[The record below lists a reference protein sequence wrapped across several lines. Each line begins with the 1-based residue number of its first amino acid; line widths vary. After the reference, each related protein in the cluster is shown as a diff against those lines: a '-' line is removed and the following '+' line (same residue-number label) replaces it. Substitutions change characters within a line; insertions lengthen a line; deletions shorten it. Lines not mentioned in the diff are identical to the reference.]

1 MQRSYITRTAV
12 LALGTLALAWG
23 QTLSAT
29 EVIKQQIEFY
39 ETKILPVLADK
50 CYKCHSGAEDKL
62 KGSLSLETKEAMLK
76 GGDTGPSVVPGSPEK
91 SLLIKAIAYADPDM
105 QMPPKEKLPSS
116 VVADFVVWIKMG
128 APVPQ
133 TEGVKTAKSYKNAN
147 AANHWAF
154 KPVKKSPVPS
164 VQNTSW
170 PQNDIDK
177 FILAKLEAKNMAPNK
192 AADKR
197 TLLRRATIDLTG
209 LAPTPK
215 EVEDFLDDESPKA
228 FEKVINRLLASPQYG
243 ERWGRFWLDVARY
256 ADTKGEVGNRED
268 PHYPYAWTYRD
279 YVVKAFNEDK
289 PYDQF
294 IMEQLAADRL
304 PLKDKSALAALGF
317 ITLGNRFDNQQNEI
331 INDRIDTVTKGF
343 QALTVACARCHD
355 HMFDPIPTEDYYAMH
370 GIFSSSVEPKEKP
383 LLGEVEEKSP
393 QYRDY
398 LRERAKLEANIQEF
412 YRDDVGKFFADF
424 RTKAGAYLTIVD
436 ELKDKDRSELGQY
449 VRKNK
454 LNQDAARLWQTIV
467 GRTKGGYNPIMGPYH
482 EFAKLDDKEFA
493 TKGREIATRI
503 AANTDK
509 KKQVNPIIANMFRG
523 VYPTSMAQV
532 ANIYGRAMATVE
544 ARWEEA
550 VARNPNVTKLA
561 DANLEAIRILPFP
574 NINKADD
581 PFDAIRRVIPR
592 NLQGKETRLR
602 ANISELEG
610 SHPGA
615 PARAMVI
622 NDADKPR
629 DSYVFIR
636 GEASSKGAAVPR
648 RYLEILGGAKQAP
661 FHDGSGRLE
670 LAKSIASK
678 DNPLTARV
686 MVNRIWMHHF
696 GDGFVL
702 TPDDFGTQSTPPSN
716 PELLDYLASSF
727 MENGWSIKA
736 MHKQIML
743 SNTYQQSSENNPQYA
758 QIDPYNRLLWRA
770 NIRRLEF
777 EALRDSLLAMA
788 GKLDTTIGGK
798 PVNIMSEPYS
808 TRRTIYGY
816 IDRSKVPEVM
826 NNFDFANPDITT
838 GKRYDTIVPQQSLFM
853 MNSPLVVEQARR
865 IVERPDFT
873 AISDDE
879 ERIEMLYELLFQ
891 RLPSATE
898 VKLGLAFLSGTPV
911 KDIMPVVASKE
922 QVAQADAKAKAKAKA
937 KKGMMNAARPAAT
950 TEPRKSLGAWDKYA
964 HALLQT
970 NEASFVN

>member
-1 MQRSYITRTAV
+1 MQRTKLKKAATLV
-12 LALGTLALAWG
+12 LGTAALVWG

-29 EVIKQQIEFY
+29 EVIKQQLEFY
-39 ETKILPVLADK
+39 EAKILPVLADK
-50 CYKCHSGAEDKL
+50 CFKCHSGGEDKL
-62 KGSLSLETKEAMLK
+62 KGSLSVETKEAMLK
-76 GGDTGPSVVPGSPEK
+76 GGDTGPAVVPGNPEK
-91 SLLIKAIAYADPDM
+91 SLLIKAIAYGDPEM
-105 QMPPKEKLPSS
+105 QMPPKEKLPSN

-133 TEGVKTAKSYKNAN
+133 VEGVKTAKGMKNAN

-164 VQNTSW
+164 VQNTAW

-177 FILAKLEAKNMAPNK
+177 FILAKLESKNMAPNK

-197 TLLRRATIDLTG
+197 TLLRRATFDLTG
-209 LAPTPK
+209 LPPTPK

-228 FEKVINRLLASPQYG
+228 FEKVVDRLLASPQYG
-243 ERWGRFWLDVARY
+243 ERWGRYWLDVARY

-268 PHYPYAWTYRD
+268 SHYPYAWTYRD
-279 YVVKAFNEDK
+279 YVIKSFNEDK

-304 PLKDKSALAALGF
+304 NLKDKKSLAALGF

-370 GIFSSSVEPKEKP
+370 GIFASSVEPKEKP
-383 LLGEVEEKSP
+383 LLGDIEQKSP
-393 QYRDY
+393 QYQDY
-398 LRERAKLEANIQEF
+398 LKERAKLEAKVQDF
-412 YRDDVGKFFADF
+412 YREDVGKFFADF
-424 RTKAGAYLTIVD
+424 RKNSASYLIILD
-436 ELKDKDRSELGQY
+436 EIKDKDRSELGQY
-449 VRKNK
+449 IRKNK
-454 LNQDAARLWQTIV
+454 LNQDAARLWQNIL
-467 GRTKGGYNPIMGPYH
+467 GRTRGGYNAVMGPYH
-482 EFAKLDDKEFA
+482 EFAKLSDKEFA
-493 TKGREIATRI
+493 SKSKEIATRI
-503 AANTDK
+503 AANADK
-509 KKQVNPIIANMFRG
+509 KRQVNPMVANMFRG

-532 ANIYGRAMATVE
+532 AGMYGRLFTTVE
-544 ARWEEA
+544 ASWEQT
-550 VARNPNVTKLA
+550 VARNPNATKLA
-561 DANLEAIRILPFP
+561 DANMEAIRTLPFP
-574 NINKADD
+574 GINRGED
-581 PFDAIRRVIPR
+581 PMEAMRRVIPR

-602 ANISELEG
+602 ADISELEG

-622 NDADKPR
+622 NDSDRPK

-636 GEASSKGAAVPR
+636 GEANSKGAAVQR
-648 RYLEILGGAKQAP
+648 RYLEIFGGAKEP
-661 FHDGSGRLE
+661 FKDGSGRLE

-716 PELLDYLASSF
+716 QELMDYLASSF
-727 MENGWSIKA
+727 MENGWSVKA
-736 MHKQIML
+736 LHRQIML

-777 EALRDSLLAMA
+777 EALRDSLLAMS
-788 GKLDTTIGGK
+788 GKLDKSIGGK
-798 PVNIMSEPYS
+798 PVNLLSEPYS
-808 TRRTIYGY
+808 VRRTVYGY
-816 IDRSKVPEVM
+816 IDRAKVPEVM

-838 GKRYDTIVPQQSLFM
+838 GRRYDTIVPQQSLFM

-873 AISDDE
+873 SLNDDE
-879 ERIEMLYELLFQ
+879 ERIEMLYEIIFQ
-891 RLPSATE
+891 RVPSQTE

-911 KDIMPVVASKE
+911 NDVVPVVASAQ
-922 QVAQADAKAKAKAKA
+922 QVAQANANAKAKAKAKRA
-937 KKGMMNAARPAAT
+937 PMSNSAT
-950 TEPRKSLGAWDKYA
+950 ASTTPRKSLGAWDKYA